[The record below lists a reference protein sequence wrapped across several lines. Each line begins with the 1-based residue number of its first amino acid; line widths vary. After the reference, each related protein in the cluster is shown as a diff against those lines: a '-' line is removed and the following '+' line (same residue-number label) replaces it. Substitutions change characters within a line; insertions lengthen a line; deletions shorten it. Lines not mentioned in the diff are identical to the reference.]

1 MFSLRN
7 ILMGLAVLSAIPLSL
22 AAPSPDNT
30 DVSSLTPDTIASFDA
45 DLDARD
51 VLAILNARDESLG
64 ENSDLEVED
73 VVAILEGRA
82 TSCGTTSK
90 KGSDCAHA
98 TCPDS
103 ECKVSDKGRCVW
115 THKKNVRP
123 YGCDACKCY
132 KIGS

>member
-45 DLDARD
+45 DLD

-64 ENSDLEVED
+64 EDSDLDVDD

-90 KGSDCAHA
+90 KGSDCAQA
-98 TCPDS
+98 TCGSS

-115 THKKNVRP
+115 THKKKDRP
-123 YGCDACKCY
+123 YGCEACKCY